1 MRWLL
6 LLALVVVAALLV
18 TSINPAGAQAP
29 PLPPTIKVGA
39 LFDLTGPTS
48 DVGVDY
54 HKGVLDHVRY
64 INEVQSGI
72 KGRMRIDLV
81 WSDYGYRIPE
91 SLNLYRKYRDI
102 DRVQAIIGWGTNDTE
117 ALKEQ
122 IAADQI
128 PYISASYSSHLND
141 PSKTPYNFYPVSS
154 YSDQIRAVLKFAR
167 ELARKENIAQPKFV
181 FVYPDHPYGRAPIP
195 AGKDYA
201 KELGFEV
208 IPDQIVALAAL
219 EARAQVSAIRNA
231 GADFAWFGG
240 TTNSASVTVRDA
252 KQAGLKTRWFVNVW
266 GYDENMIKLIGPS
279 AEGVMASTP
288 HAYYG
293 EPVPG
298 MRTMFDAYRRFQ
310 GKEVPKFDWGT
321 TQSPFIASYI
331 RGWLNVFML
340 KRGLEHI
347 VDGWS
352 SYASLGGFGGPNVR
366 SALELLKDWDP
377 DGLAPPITVTRTDH
391 RPSTV
396 TRIVVVKNG
405 RIGVVEQVTVE
416 RRKDWLGY

>member
-1 MRWLL
+1 VRRQLHGV
-6 LLALVVVAALLV
+6 LVVLATVVAITIV
-18 TSINPAGAQAP
+18 PAGAQIA
-29 PLPPTIKVGA
+29 LPSTIKVGA

-64 INEVQSGI
+64 INEVQNGI
-72 KGRMRIDLV
+72 KGRVRIDLV
-81 WSDYGYRIPE
+81 WSDYKYQIPE
-91 SLNLYRKYRDI
+91 SLVLYRKYRDI
-102 DRVQAIIGWGTNDTE
+102 DRVQAIVGWGTNDTE

-122 IAADQI
+122 VAADQI
-128 PYISASYSSHLND
+128 PFISASYSSHLND

-154 YSDQIRAVLKFAR
+154 YSDQIRAVLRFAR
-167 ELARKENIAQPKFV
+167 DLARRENIARPKFV

-208 IPDQIVALAAL
+208 VPDQIVALTAL
-219 EARAQVSAIRNA
+219 EARAQISAIRSA
-231 GADFAWFGG
+231 GAEFAWFGG

-252 KQAGLKTRWFVNVW
+252 KQAGLATRWFVNVW
-266 GYDENMIKLIGPS
+266 GFDENMIKLIGPA

-288 HAYYG
+288 HVYFG
-293 EPVPG
+293 EPAAG
-298 MRTMFDAYRRFQ
+298 MRTIYDAYRRFQ
-310 GKEVPKFDWGT
+310 GKDVPTFNWGT
-321 TQSPFIASYI
+321 VQAPYIASYI

-347 VDGWS
+347 VDGWN
-352 SYASLGGFGGPNVR
+352 SYANLGGVNGPNVR
-366 SALELLKDWDP
+366 SALELLRNWDP
-377 DGLAPPITVTRTDH
+377 EGLAPPITVTRDDH
-391 RPSTV
+391 RPSTT
-396 TRIVVVKNG
+396 TRIVQVRNG
-405 RIGVVEQVTVE
+405 RIGVLEQVTVE

>member
-1 MRWLL
+1 MRSLL
-6 LLALVVVAALLV
+6 LGTALLTAAV
-18 TSINPAGAQAP
+18 LVATLVPVNAQVA
-29 PLPPTIKVGA
+29 LPSTIKVGA

-54 HKGVLDHVRY
+54 HKGVLDHVRL
-64 INEVQSGI
+64 INEVQNGI
-72 KGRMRIDLV
+72 KGRVKIDLV

-91 SLNLYRKYRDI
+91 ALNLYRKYRDV
-102 DRVQAIIGWGTNDTE
+102 DRVQAIVGWGTNDTE

-128 PYISASYSSHLND
+128 PFISASYSSHLND

-167 ELARKENIAQPKFV
+167 EQARRENIARPKFA

-201 KELGFEV
+201 KELGFEAV
-208 IPDQIVALAAL
+208 PDQIVALTAL
-219 EARAQVSAIRNA
+219 EARAQVSALRTA
-231 GADFAWFGG
+231 GVDFAWFGG

-252 KQAGLKTRWFVNVW
+252 KQAGLATRWFVNVW
-266 GYDENMIKLIGPS
+266 GYDESMIKLIGAS
-279 AEGVMASTP
+279 AEGVYGSTP

-293 EPVPG
+293 EPVAG
-298 MRTMFDAYRRFQ
+298 MRTLFDTYRRFQ
-310 GKEVPKFDWGT
+310 GKDVPKFDWGT
-321 TQSPFIASYI
+321 TQTPFIASYV
-331 RGWLNVFML
+331 RGWLNVYML

-347 VDGWS
+347 VDGWN
-352 SYASLGGFGGPNVR
+352 SYSNLGGFGGPNVR

>member
-1 MRWLL
+1 MKRLL
-6 LLALVVVAALLV
+6 LGTTLLTAAVLLV
-18 TSINPAGAQAP
+18 TLVPVGAQV
-29 PLPPTIKVGA
+29 PLPSTIKVGA

-54 HKGVLDHVRY
+54 HKGVLDHVRL
-64 INEVQSGI
+64 INEVQNGI
-72 KGRMRIDLV
+72 KGRLKIDLV

-91 SLNLYRKYRDI
+91 SLVLYRKFRDV
-102 DRVQAIIGWGTNDTE
+102 DRVQAIVGWGTNDTE

-128 PYISASYSSHLND
+128 PFISASYSSHLND

-167 ELARKENIAQPKFV
+167 ELARRENIARPKFA

-208 IPDQIVALAAL
+208 VPDQIVALTAL
-219 EARAQVSAIRNA
+219 EARAQVSALRTA

-252 KQAGLKTRWFVNVW
+252 KQAGLTTRWFVNVW
-266 GYDENMIKLIGPS
+266 GYDENMIKLIGQA
-279 AEGVMASTP
+279 AEGTYASTP

-298 MRTMFDAYRRFQ
+298 MRTMFDAYKRFQ
-310 GKEVPKFDWGT
+310 GKDVPKFDWGT

-340 KRGLEHI
+340 KRGLETI

-352 SYASLGGFGGPNVR
+352 SYGPLGGFVGTNVR

-396 TRIVVVKNG
+396 TRIMIVKNG
-405 RIGVVEQVTVE
+405 RIQVFEPNVTVE

>member
-1 MRWLL
+1 MQLRGI
-6 LLALVVVAALLV
+6 AFVVGFLVVAVTLPVA
-18 TSINPAGAQAP
+18 AQAP
-29 PLPPTIKVGA
+29 IPSSIKVGA

-54 HKGVLDHVRY
+54 HKGVLHHVRY
-64 INEVQSGI
+64 INEVQGGI
-72 KGRMRIDLV
+72 KGRVRIELI
-81 WSDYGYRIPE
+81 WADYAYRIPE
-91 SLNLYRKYRDI
+91 SLNLYRKYRDV
-102 DRVQAIIGWGTNDTE
+102 DRVQAIVGWGTNDTE

-167 ELARKENIAQPKFV
+167 EQARKERMEKPKFI
-181 FVYPDHPYGRAPIP
+181 FAYPDHPYGRAPIP

-201 KELGFEV
+201 RELGFEV
-208 IPDQIVALAAL
+208 GADQFVPLTAL
-219 EARAQVSAIRNA
+219 EARSQVAAIRNF

-252 KQAGLKTRWFVNVW
+252 AQAGLKTRWFVNVW
-266 GYDENMIKLIGPS
+266 GYDENMIKLIGQS

-293 EPVPG
+293 ESVAG
-298 MRTMFDAYRRFQ
+298 MRTIYDAYRRFE
-310 GKEVPKFDWGT
+310 GKDVPRFDWGT
-321 TQSPFIASYI
+321 TQTPYIASYI
-331 RGWLNVFML
+331 RGWLNVYML
-340 KRGLEHI
+340 KKGLETI

-352 SYASLGGFGGPNVR
+352 SYGGLGGFAGTNVR

-377 DGLAPPITVTRTDH
+377 EGLAPPITVTRTDH

-396 TRIVVVKNG
+396 TRIMIVKNG
-405 RIGVVEQVTVE
+405 RIQVVEQVSVE
-416 RRKDWLGY
+416 RRSNWLGY

>member
-1 MRWLL
+1 MRGQLSG
-6 LLALVVVAALLV
+6 VVAIAVVLLFAV
-18 TSINPAGAQAP
+18 NAAVAQGPP
-29 PLPPTIKVGA
+29 PLPATIKVGA

-64 INEVQSGI
+64 INEVGGGI
-72 KGRMRIDLV
+72 RGKVKIDLV
-81 WSDYGYRIPE
+81 WADYAYRIPE
-91 SLNLYRKYRDI
+91 SLNLYRKYRDV

-154 YSDQIRAVLKFAR
+154 YSDQLRAALKFAR
-167 ELARKENIAQPKFV
+167 ELARRERIERPKFV

-201 KELGFEV
+201 KELGFDV
-208 IPDQIVALAAL
+208 GPDQFVALTAL
-219 EARAQVSAIRNA
+219 EARSQISAVRTF

-252 KQAGLKTRWFVNVW
+252 SQAGLKTRWFVNVW
-266 GYDENMIKLIGPS
+266 GYDENMIKLIGPA
-279 AEGVMASTP
+279 AEGVYGSTP
-288 HAYYG
+288 HVYVG
-293 EPVPG
+293 ENVPG
-298 MRTMFDAYRRFQ
+298 MKTIADAYRRFQ
-310 GKEVPKFDWGT
+310 GKEMPKFEVGT
-321 TQSPFIASYI
+321 PQTPYIASYV
-331 RGWLNVFML
+331 RGWLNVFLL
-340 KRGLEHI
+340 KRGLEQV

-352 SYASLGGFGGPNVR
+352 SYGRLGGFAGTNVR
-366 SALELLKDWDP
+366 SALELLKNWDP
-377 DGLAPPITVTRTDH
+377 DGLAPPITLARDDH
-391 RPSTV
+391 RPSTT
-396 TRIVVVKNG
+396 TRIMQVQKG
-405 RIGVVEQVTVE
+405 RIVLVEPVTVE